1 MKGQPDP
8 DRGNEGNAT
17 MSTEQHLVVLPDGAD
32 PSVLFTETGRLAT
45 VLEEI
50 ERRAPVTDP
59 DMSTEAGRSVV
70 RSAAYRVV
78 RSKTFIASAAKDL
91 KKRIDEDRQDA
102 EARLQSLATEIRK
115 PLTRWEDAREAKE
128 KARREALQRR
138 VAAIYARG
146 QGIEAMGL
154 DELRARRAEVRAITL
169 TEAEWQEALPLALT
183 AKDAVLSLIDE
194 CVEALTTPLPA
205 PGIAT
210 PTAVPFCAPEPRP
223 EPEPEPVAAA
233 RPVSI
238 AAPVAPSD
246 QAIRNREVVADLQT
260 HAGLTREQAVAVLK
274 AVWNGRI
281 RHVVLV
287 REPARV
293 AS

>member
-1 MKGQPDP
+1 
-8 DRGNEGNAT
+8 

-32 PSVLFTETGRLAT
+32 PSVLFTEPGRLAT

-50 ERRAPVTDP
+50 ERRAPVTEP

-128 KARREALQRR
+128 KARREALERR
-138 VAAIYARG
+138 VAAIYALGR
-146 QGIEAMGL
+146 GIEAMGL

-194 CVEALTTPLPA
+194 CVEALTTPLLA
-205 PGIAT
+205 PGAAT
-210 PTAVPFCAPEPRP
+210 PTAVPSDVPEL
-223 EPEPEPVAAA
+223 ETEPEPVAAA

-238 AAPVAPSD
+238 AAPAAPSD
-246 QAIRNREVVADLQT
+246 QAIRNREAVADLQT
-260 HAGLTREQAVAVLK
+260 HAGLTREQAVAVIR
-274 AVWNGRI
+274 AVWNGRV